1 MDHHPGARA
10 GGEQLVMRRLA
21 LALLAGA
28 TLLPLAPRAQAA
40 DGGYGRL
47 FYTPA
52 QRAALA
58 DARRRNI
65 RAEELAAEAAK
76 RPTAPRSRK
85 VTLTGIVQRSDGES
99 FAWVDGKPVE
109 GQTRDGLRVR
119 HFAGPSGVVV
129 YDPEKGRTVSIKVGQ
144 RVDLQTGRIEESYER
159 KRAQP
164 APIAEREAG
173 AAPPP
178 APEQPRKEPSKT
190 DAGDE
195 EQDDDDGT
203 DSKG

>member
-1 MDHHPGARA
+1 MDHHPGAGA
-10 GGEQLVMRRLA
+10 GGGHVVMRRLA

-28 TLLPLAPRAQAA
+28 VLIPQAPPAQAA
-40 DGGYGRL
+40 EGVYGRL

-52 QRAALA
+52 QRGALA

-76 RPTAPRSRK
+76 RPSAPRART

-109 GQTRDGLRVR
+109 GRTRDGLRVR
-119 HFAGPSGVVV
+119 HLAGPAGVVV
-129 YDPEKGRTVSIKVGQ
+129 FDPEKGRSVSVKVGQ
-144 RVDLQTGRIEESYER
+144 RVDLRTGRVEEPYER
-159 KRAQP
+159 KRAP
-164 APIAEREAG
+164 AAPVAEGEAG
-173 AAPPP
+173 AATP
-178 APEQPRKEPSKT
+178 APEPARRESSKA

-203 DSKG
+203 DSEG